1 MLLAAIRKGKKSIE
15 LSDSEIVDRVRKG
28 DTQQFRELVERYQ
41 TRAFHVAKRVLRSDE
56 DAEEVV
62 QEAFVKAYLSLD
74 SFKGQSKF
82 YTWFYRIV
90 FNMSV
95 DVKRKQQRRG
105 GDAVEYIEDLGSFDT
120 KDSVDRLPET
130 NVANREMLALVAE
143 ALKEL
148 SDDHREVL
156 VMREFDGLSY
166 DEIADLLK
174 VNRGTVM
181 SRLFYARKNLQALL
195 AKLDTTRGVE
205 SSDSVASIVTESA
218 SKA

>member
-1 MLLAAIRKGKKSIE
+1 MLLAAFKKGSKSVE
-15 LSDSEIVDRVRKG
+15 LSDAEVVDKVRKG
-28 DTQQFRELVERYQ
+28 DSERFRVLVERYQ

-62 QEAFVKAYLSLD
+62 QEAFVKAFLSLD
-74 SFKGQSKF
+74 SFKGDSKF

-95 DVKRKQQRRG
+95 DVKRKHQRRG

-130 NVANREMLALVAE
+130 NVANRELLQMVAE
-143 ALKEL
+143 ALESL
-148 SDDHREVL
+148 STEHKDVL

-166 DEIADLLK
+166 DEIASLLK

-181 SRLFYARKNLQALL
+181 SRLFYARKNLQKLL
-195 AKLDTTRGVE
+195 AKMDVTRSTGSVDTTTSFTTKNVG
-205 SSDSVASIVTESA
+205 
-218 SKA
+218 KA

>member
-28 DTQQFRELVERYQ
+28 DTQQFRQLVERYQ

-130 NVANREMLALVAE
+130 NVANREMLALVAD

-195 AKLDTTRGVE
+195 AKLDVTRGTD
-205 SSDSVASIVTESA
+205 SKDSVASVVSENV